1 MKLQIIIIFL
11 ESMRTFSIFGI
22 LGIQS
27 WEEQIDSLQW
37 SQPIWNRAELLS
49 TVLYINNNVL
59 ITVYLKSSQVK

>member
-22 LGIQS
+22 LGTQS

-37 SQPIWNRAELLS
+37 SQPIWNSAELLS